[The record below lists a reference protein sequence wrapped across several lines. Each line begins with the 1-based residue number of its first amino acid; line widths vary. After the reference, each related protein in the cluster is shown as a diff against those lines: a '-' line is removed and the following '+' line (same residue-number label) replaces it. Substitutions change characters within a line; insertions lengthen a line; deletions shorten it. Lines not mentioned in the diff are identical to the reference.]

1 MGLTVTFINTASEA
15 SSNGK
20 AGEWRDLIQF
30 TDCSAQHLSEQQ
42 SQATALQAW
51 LTQQGRAAQ
60 CSPAPS
66 AFVSSPESPEHIREA
81 SHGTE
86 KKYQY
91 ILKKKKKPQT
101 NKKTHSFQAQ
111 NHSSLTVT

>member
-91 ILKKKKKPQT
+91 ILKKKKNHKQTKKPT
-101 NKKTHSFQAQ
+101 VFKHRTTLL
-111 NHSSLTVT
+111 SL